1 MEIIQWRDFILRFL
15 KLNAGANIFLAKIVA
30 SFNAVSIFLRTLQS
44 ISEISRKS
52 RKWSKFLVC
61 QRRSPQPKTE
71 YSKF

>member
-15 KLNAGANIFLAKIVA
+15 KLNAGAKILA